1 VPSDK
6 IARLLALEARLP
18 PSKPV
23 INGADLRKRLEL
35 MAYLAARRPHES
47 ACEAITRMLGLSP
60 SATLTADFAH
70 RWDALLRPLRGL
82 EGQAFAEA
90 CEEIRGRHL

>member
-1 VPSDK
+1 MGSNRDR
-6 IARLLALEARLP
+6 RLQALEAMRLP
-18 PSKPV
+18 CSGIEPDRL
-23 INGADLRKRLEL
+23 GRKVDL

-60 SATLTADFAH
+60 GAVRTADFAQ

-82 EGQAFAEA
+82 EGPAFAAA